1 MRKKVL
7 ILAGAPG
14 AGKGTIKQKIMQI
27 WEKEGK
33 TFSNL
38 ETSAILKKDTKFQ
51 EIMARGDLV
60 KDEDV
65 ICALH
70 GPLQTAK
77 ENIMLDNIILDGFPR
92 TIMQG
97 MWLQRLNWFEFKI
110 LKLEANEED
119 IIQRVLNRRICPNCN
134 ATYNLLT
141 KELRPIRDGFCDK
154 CNSELVIRKDDAEIK
169 KRLIE
174 YHSKTE
180 ETIEYLK
187 KERMEYYEI
196 DSNNILTEGFIED
209 LLKEMAI

>member
-70 GPLQTAK
+70 APLQTAK

-97 MWLQRLNWFEFKI
+97 MWLQRLKEFEFKI

-174 YHSKTE
+174 HHSKTE

>member
-70 GPLQTAK
+70 EPLQIAK
-77 ENIMLDNIILDGFPR
+77 GIIILDGFPR
-92 TIMQG
+92 TIIQG
-97 MWLQRLNWFEFKI
+97 MWLQRLKDFEFKI
-110 LKLEANEED
+110 LKLEADEET
-119 IIQRVLNRRICPNCN
+119 IIQRVSNRRICPNCN

-141 KELRPIRDGFCDK
+141 KELRPIKDGFCDK
-154 CNSELVIRKDDAEIK
+154 CNLELVIRRDDAQIK
-169 KRLIE
+169 KRLME
-174 YHSKTE
+174 YHFQTE

-187 KERMEYYEI
+187 KEGMEYYEI
-196 DSNNILTEGFIED
+196 NSNNILTEGFIED

>member
-65 ICALH
+65 IRALH

-154 CNSELVIRKDDAEIK
+154 CNSELVIRKDDAKIK

>member
-97 MWLQRLNWFEFKI
+97 MWLQRLKEFEFKI

-154 CNSELVIRKDDAEIK
+154 CNSELVIRKDDTEIK
-169 KRLIE
+169 KRLME